1 MDTHTWRCL
10 WCTQEAILGR
20 LTAEEQEDCQAEF
33 PSSPCPQVERNPR
46 TTLGTPFRAST
57 TFLNMTSPD
66 PQSTLRPLYSPL
78 RSWGRGGQK
87 IPRAS

>member
-1 MDTHTWRCL
+1 MDTHTWGCL